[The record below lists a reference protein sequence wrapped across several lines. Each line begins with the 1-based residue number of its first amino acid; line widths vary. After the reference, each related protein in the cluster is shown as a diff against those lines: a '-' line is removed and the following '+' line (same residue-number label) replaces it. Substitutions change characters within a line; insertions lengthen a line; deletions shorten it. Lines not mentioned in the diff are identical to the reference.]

1 MPNIFETA
9 ARKAFRFRSAAG
21 MLTTEQL
28 FGLPLT
34 STTGK
39 ANLNDIAIGIAD
51 EIDKTGARSF
61 VTSAKADPA
70 KTELS
75 EKLEVVKFVIADR
88 EAANAAAAD
97 KAEKRRKRDVLLD
110 AIAAADARELG
121 AKSADDLR
129 KQLAELDD

>member
-9 ARKAFRFRSAAG
+9 ARKQFRFRSAAG
-21 MLTTEQL
+21 LLTTEQL

-39 ANLNDIAIGIAD
+39 ANLNDIAVGIAD
-51 EIDKTGARSF
+51 ELDKTGARSF
-61 VTSAKADPA
+61 VTTAKTDPA
-70 KTELS
+70 KVELN

-88 EAANAAAAD
+88 EAANADAAT
-97 KAEKRRKRDVLLD
+97 KAEKRRQRDVLLD

-121 AKSADDLR
+121 AKSGDELR
-129 KQLAELDD
+129 KQLAALDD